1 MTTSAATT
9 GAVIVRAMLVEPV
22 RACASAMLTGSVFA
36 PAVTLAGTVAMY
48 VNVRSA
54 ATTSPWVP
62 SSKKACVDEPPI
74 ELRSA
79 VTVSPVL
86 AGFVPGVTA
95 TVSVVADSTS
105 TDEGVAVP
113 TPDGLV
119 GVGPPP
125 QALNAEAV
133 FRGVGV
139 LAVKSAELMSVSV
152 QPLEMRVA
160 DVVPDSVGAA
170 AGPSKKFAL
179 P

>member
-1 MTTSAATT
+1 M
-9 GAVIVRAMLVEPV
+9 
-22 RACASAMLTGSVFA
+22 
-36 PAVTLAGTVAMY
+36 
-48 VNVRSA
+48 
-54 ATTSPWVP
+54 
-62 SSKKACVDEPPI
+62 
-74 ELRSA
+74 
-79 VTVSPVL
+79 
-86 AGFVPGVTA
+86 PGVTA
-95 TVSVVADSTS
+95 TVSVVDDSTS

-133 FRGVGV
+133 FRGIGV
-139 LAVKSAELMSVSV
+139 LAVKSAELLSVSV
-152 QPLEMRVA
+152 QPLELRVA